1 MLQASGLARS
11 RRGLALTRTTQSMT
25 TQSRQRDLEL
35 VCGYVMTRLML
46 TNEFGA
52 AIAVVVAGSAAAN
65 WFGAVQVM
73 KARKKYGVKYPTLY
87 ATGEGEDT
95 HMFNSAQRAHQ
106 NTLENIGQLN
116 ITLLISALVYPK
128 AAATFGLVWCFRRVL
143 YIKGYADKGP
153 DGRMLG
159 AIVAHLGDLPLLVLT
174 MVAGYK
180 MVTSA

>member
-1 MLQASGLARS
+1 
-11 RRGLALTRTTQSMT
+11 
-25 TQSRQRDLEL
+25 
-35 VCGYVMTRLML
+35 MTRLLL

-106 NTLENIGQLN
+106 NTLENLPIVNLMTIAG
-116 ITLLISALVYPK
+116 ALTSPRL
-128 AAATFGLVWCFRRVL
+128 AALFGTTWVVGRFL
-143 YIKGYADKGP
+143 YIHGYSTGGP
-153 DGRMLG
+153 SGRRLG
-159 AIVAHLGDLPLLVLT
+159 GGISHLGDIPLFFLT
-174 MVAGYK
+174 LYSIFKLATTM
-180 MVTSA
+180 